1 MTERPDNARL
11 HDWLDDTV
19 GQTPDLVEGTRQ
31 VMSQVEETS
40 QVGRWL
46 PFPVLHRKS
55 KAKTP
60 TATAEYQP
68 IPIPATNGHT
78 PTVIGRTQSM
88 LSPVKA
94 ITAGAIVFAIGGAF
108 LIAQPFQQQ
117 GSVPGAEAEAEAVAP
132 AWVTG
137 TLTLGSSCSGPTAST
152 PEPDVQPER
161 EHHRCSTQ
169 TWITSDPRLTGT
181 STSTWDADVYVLD
194 EAIISVRAGT
204 YELQNE
210 SGGWL
215 CHYRDGLAYGMGRYA
230 TGANEETVTCA
241 GDGAYDGL
249 TAIVFLDWSNSPPS
263 SVPLA
268 GLIFPG
274 EAPPLPE
281 LVAAE

>member
-1 MTERPDNARL
+1 
-11 HDWLDDTV
+11 
-19 GQTPDLVEGTRQ
+19 
-31 VMSQVEETS
+31 
-40 QVGRWL
+40 
-46 PFPVLHRKS
+46 
-55 KAKTP
+55 
-60 TATAEYQP
+60 
-68 IPIPATNGHT
+68 
-78 PTVIGRTQSM
+78 M

-94 ITAGAIVFAIGGAF
+94 ITAGAIVFALGGAF
-108 LIAQPFQQQ
+108 LIAQPNQQQ
-117 GSVPGAEAEAEAVAP
+117 GSVPGAETDTEAVAP

-137 TLTLGSSCSGPTAST
+137 TLILGSSCSGPTAST
-152 PEPDVQPER
+152 PEADVQPER

-169 TWITSDPRLTGT
+169 AWRTSDPRLTGT
-181 STSTWDADVYVLD
+181 STSTWDADVYVLG
-194 EAIISVRAGT
+194 EAIISVSAGT

-210 SGGWL
+210 SGSWL
-215 CHYRDGLAYGMGRYA
+215 CHHRDGLSYGMGRYA